1 MFSKLAGFAATL
13 AVIIVLAAPAV
24 ANDSSSE
31 LGAGGLVLT
40 KTNSITM
47 QREDLTLSPS
57 EVRVRYE
64 MRNDTGK
71 PVTLRVAFPMPEVPR
86 DTPDGMETSAAHGV
100 DVKPPVDANF
110 IGFRL
115 WVNGQQITPET
126 DIRATLPDGRDVTD
140 AVRDIGG
147 MSLLLQPR
155 VFELPS
161 DAAQRTGPNGG
172 WDLDAAARRKLQ
184 DQGLIEQN
192 ENGYGTLWTTRI
204 TFHWMQTFP
213 PGVTVVEHSYRPIL
227 GFQLFGAI
235 RPGHE
240 GVSDPDRGRWSGSL
254 DEDLTRAYCIDAPT
268 DRALRALYKQKLHAR
283 EASGTHNDAYFNAH
297 VLGYILQTARNWRG
311 PIGTFHLVLQGG
323 RVTTRPSRTAIAA
336 TRG

>member
-1 MFSKLAGFAATL
+1 
-13 AVIIVLAAPAV
+13 
-24 ANDSSSE
+24 
-31 LGAGGLVLT
+31 
-40 KTNSITM
+40 
-47 QREDLTLSPS
+47 
-57 EVRVRYE
+57 
-64 MRNDTGK
+64 
-71 PVTLRVAFPMPEVPR
+71 
-86 DTPDGMETSAAHGV
+86 METSAAHGV

-213 PGVTVVEHSYRPIL
+213 PGVTVVEHSYRRIL

-235 RPGHE
+235 RP
-240 GVSDPDRGRWSGSL
+240 V
-254 DEDLTRAYCIDAPT
+254 TRACPT
-268 DRALRALYKQKLHAR
+268 RT
-283 EASGTHNDAYFNAH
+283 EA
-297 VLGYILQTARNWRG
+297 
-311 PIGTFHLVLQGG
+311 GG
-323 RVTTRPSRTAIAA
+323 AA
-336 TRG
+336 VWMKT